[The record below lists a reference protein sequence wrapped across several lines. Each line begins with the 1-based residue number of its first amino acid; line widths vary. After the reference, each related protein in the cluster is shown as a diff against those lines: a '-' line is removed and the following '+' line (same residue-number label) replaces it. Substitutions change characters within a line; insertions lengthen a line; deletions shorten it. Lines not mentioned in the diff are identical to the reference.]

1 MLKFQHI
8 LQRFLFFLQFMK
20 NPWKKCEKI
29 FKKTLVFPTRTYYN
43 GGTIPASAG
52 YIISRRK
59 TYEKEAEA
67 AACAGPDPCGR
78 HGLRAAGRRGRS
90 WPQGHDRKGQQ

>member
-1 MLKFQHI
+1 MLESQHI

-43 GGTIPASAG
+43 GGTILALAG
-52 YIISRRK
+52 YII
-59 TYEKEAEA
+59 
-67 AACAGPDPCGR
+67 
-78 HGLRAAGRRGRS
+78 
-90 WPQGHDRKGQQ
+90 

>member
-1 MLKFQHI
+1 MLETQHI

-43 GGTIPASAG
+43 GGTILALAG

-67 AACAGPDPCGR
+67 GR
-78 HGLRAAGRRGRS
+78 KERSRKLSGGSGIILQKSGRAQEEI
-90 WPQGHDRKGQQ
+90 P

>member
-1 MLKFQHI
+1 MLESQHI

-67 AACAGPDPCGR
+67 AA
-78 HGLRAAGRRGRS
+78 AATL
-90 WPQGHDRKGQQ
+90 HDVREAMRINYFDDEALMNQPYEKQH